1 MYDKL
6 VTKVNN
12 IYTSRFVL
20 FLKKY
25 DTDKSSPEKKIS
37 DGVKKVPNIS
47 GLVKNRL

>member
-12 IYTSRFVL
+12 IDTSRFVL

-25 DTDKSSPEKKIS
+25 DTDKSSPEKKII
-37 DGVKKVPNIS
+37 DGVKKDLNIS

>member
-12 IYTSRFVL
+12 IDTSRFV
-20 FLKKY
+20 FFFKY
-25 DTDKSSPEKKIS
+25 DTDKSSPEKKII
-37 DGVKKVPNIS
+37 DGVKKDLNIS